1 MTMNINR
8 KTCTDE
14 ELSALQRAEMREFI
28 DSLNVF
34 TDVTKTDGYW
44 KLTDQ
49 HRLEWEARK

>member
-1 MTMNINR
+1 MINR

-14 ELSALQRAEMREFI
+14 ELCAVHKAEMQEFVE
-28 DSLNVF
+28 SLGPW
-34 TDVTKTDGYW
+34 TDMTKTDGYW